1 MFYRRLLAPST
12 APIAAR
18 PVWGASSET
27 TAPSSANLRQQ
38 GVDKSLFVLGGTLVA
53 AFIHYPPDARRAVQ
67 ATDVLHVLGEFNSRF
82 CGALELD
89 SISPAEIFSSTVHG
103 AFFLIRKAGLPR
115 ERKRSGSR
123 GKRTS
128 SGMSERRRLGR
139 CERYGACED
148 AASLRSRPLGR
159 WARGRSVL
167 WAAPTPNTGTRSGA
181 PSSAAPF
188 GD

>member
-1 MFYRRLLAPST
+1 MHRPRPQRSGAVFSAPLGQGICGASPRDVGRLAEEVRRFAAWNAASRRRGPPPIFFGKENAP
-12 APIAAR
+12 R
-18 PVWGASSET
+18 PVEKKLFCFGFRCGA
-27 TAPSSANLRQQ
+27 P
-38 GVDKSLFVLGGTLVA
+38 LVA
-53 AFIHYPPDARRAVQ
+53 TGF
-67 ATDVLHVLGEFNSRF
+67 
-82 CGALELD
+82 
-89 SISPAEIFSSTVHG
+89 
-103 AFFLIRKAGLPR
+103 PR

-128 SGMSERRRLGR
+128 SRMSERRRLRR
-139 CERYGACED
+139 CEGYGACED